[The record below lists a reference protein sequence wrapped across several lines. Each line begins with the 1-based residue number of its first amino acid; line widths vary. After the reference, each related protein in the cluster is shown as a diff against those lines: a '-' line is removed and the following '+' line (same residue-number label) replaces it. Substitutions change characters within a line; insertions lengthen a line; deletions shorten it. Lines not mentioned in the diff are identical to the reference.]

1 MFPLP
6 DSHSASSK
14 SQTKSQGEG
23 TTMTTHNNTPKDQYH
38 RAPLNGLIIGTIVG
52 TVCAAVFL
60 LASEGTEF
68 NLAILAVAL
77 GLVLSFSLLG
87 WIDGLCERSIISH
100 RPLSAQQRDIK
111 MLHAV
116 TTTLIG
122 VIPAIAFYSISTD
135 RNPMSVP
142 RNAAFSWKA
151 LVLYVLPLIP
161 FPLAGWTLGVIRVSN
176 DSRRVIPT
184 MTLMVLVLLSL
195 CVGFWL
201 FFSLYLHM
209 LFFFAP

>member
-1 MFPLP
+1 
-6 DSHSASSK
+6 
-14 SQTKSQGEG
+14 
-23 TTMTTHNNTPKDQYH
+23 MTTHNNTTEQQY
-38 RAPLNGLIIGTIVG
+38 RCAPVEGLAIGAITG
-52 TVCAAVFL
+52 AVCAAVFL
-60 LASEGTEF
+60 LAFEGTEF

-87 WIDGLCERSIISH
+87 WIDGLCERSITSH
-100 RPLSAQQRDIK
+100 RSLSAQQRDIK
-111 MLHAV
+111 MLYAV
-116 TTTLIG
+116 TTILIG

-195 CVGFWL
+195 GVGFWL

>member
-1 MFPLP
+1 
-6 DSHSASSK
+6 
-14 SQTKSQGEG
+14 
-23 TTMTTHNNTPKDQYH
+23 MTTHNNTPKDQYH